1 MSMDI
6 RGPIPQGPLR
16 EIRMDAPEKEAELK
30 ALLKE
35 KKVEADVKFLNKDFH
50 TIESR
55 AGFAKKLA
63 LGAFVSSGVATAIVA
78 SVASYL
84 ALAGATAAAIGV
96 AVTPVGW
103 AALGLLAIGGM
114 CLLARHLYLQSND
127 VKSDIRGD
135 MVDSLKSAAIG
146 FGFVVVIIAI
156 FSSFLDSDSG
166 FGMGFAAGL
175 AVSDISAPYYI
186 PSSSNEGPE
195 ERPEEPVKKD
205 KPFLLF
211 KGDVVVVE
219 KDSKNRELIIIRT
232 AEMQRRLSR
241 LERDAGPRLEEEPGR
256 HLDSQLSANLQLAEK
271 YAKGDKK
278 LGITENAENA
288 FHYYQAAA
296 ASQVVRPHEI
306 DQQNKAKYELARRY
320 EKGVGTKA
328 DKGKAEELYKELA
341 ANNHVS
347 SQVAYGRILV
357 NSDKQQAEGA
367 AWLRRAAD
375 AGNAEAAYELGKMYE
390 NGLPGEK
397 PNLIVAQGYYAR
409 AGKDLG
415 TLGKQAQKD
424 RARLQALN
432 KAV

>member
-35 KKVEADVKFLNKDFH
+35 KKVEADVKFINKDLH

-55 AGFAKKLA
+55 AGFAKKMGI
-63 LGAFVSSGVATAIVA
+63 GAFVSSGVAAAIVA
-78 SVASYL
+78 TVASYL
-84 ALAGATAAAIGV
+84 AYAGATAAAIGV

-114 CLLARHLYLQSND
+114 CLLARHLYLQAND
-127 VKSDIRGD
+127 IKSDIRGD
-135 MVDSLKSAAIG
+135 MVDGLKSAAIG
-146 FGFVVVIIAI
+146 FGIVVVLIAI
-156 FSSFLDSDSG
+156 CSSFSDFDSG

-175 AVSDISAPYYI
+175 AVSNTTEPFYL
-186 PSSSNEGPE
+186 PSSSND
-195 ERPEEPVKKD
+195 RPEEPVKKD

-296 ASQVVRPHEI
+296 ASQDVRPHEI

-320 EKGVGTKA
+320 EKGVGTQA
-328 DKGKAEELYKELA
+328 DKGKAAELYKELA
-341 ANNHVS
+341 ANNHAP
-347 SQVAYGRILV
+347 SQAAYGRILI
-357 NSDKQQAEGA
+357 NSDKQEEGA

-375 AGNAEAAYELGKMYE
+375 AGNPEAAYELGKMYE
-390 NGLPGEK
+390 KGFSGEK

-409 AGKDLG
+409 ARKELG
-415 TLGKQAQKD
+415 TLGKQAQQD
-424 RARLQALN
+424 WARLQALN